1 MSFNLRRKAHA
12 ASNSLHGIHQK
23 LGANLVDFGGWDMP
37 LWYPSGAVKE
47 HLAVIQHAG
56 LFDIGHMAG
65 LLVEGSGAFSVIQ
78 QAITKN
84 IASLEEGRAAYGAFL
99 NDNGYVLDDA
109 IVYRLRDNR
118 YFIVLNVGHGEQIA
132 NLLKELAAR
141 CGWSVSVR
149 DLAGSYAKLDLQG
162 PAAYR
167 VMRAVLAEPDAVFA
181 KMPYFSFKGDIELK
195 RSNVFLADGSPILLS
210 RTGYTGEQ
218 GFEIFVPY
226 GKVKSIWDMILEA
239 GNSEGVM
246 PCGLA
251 ARDSVRAGAVL
262 PLSGQ
267 DIGKWPFVNNPWPF
281 TLPFDKNNNW
291 TKEFTGRTALE
302 RVLSEGNGPYTYA
315 YCGFDP
321 RKVTSPDHSTHPRVL
336 LDDQEI
342 GDVLTCVADVSI
354 GRVNNVVYSI
364 ASPDKPESFTPRGL
378 VCGFVRV
385 DRPLGV
391 GTALVLADARRKIRV
406 ETVADIRP
414 ARTARKALG
423 SL

>member
-1 MSFNLRRKAHA
+1 MKKN
-12 ASNSLHGIHQK
+12 K
-23 LGANLVDFGGWDMP
+23 LFFHNILKFIQC
-37 LWYPSGAVKE
+37 
-47 HLAVIQHAG
+47 HL
-56 LFDIGHMAG
+56 LDIECHD
-65 LLVEGSGAFSVIQ
+65 I
-78 QAITKN
+78 
-84 IASLEEGRAAYGAFL
+84 
-99 NDNGYVLDDA
+99 
-109 IVYRLRDNR
+109 
-118 YFIVLNVGHGEQIA
+118 
-132 NLLKELAAR
+132 
-141 CGWSVSVR
+141 
-149 DLAGSYAKLDLQG
+149 
-162 PAAYR
+162 
-167 VMRAVLAEPDAVFA
+167 
-181 KMPYFSFKGDIELK
+181 FKGDIELK

-226 GKVKSIWDMILEA
+226 DKVESIWNMILEA
-239 GNSEGVM
+239 GSNEGVI

-267 DIGKWPFVNNPWPF
+267 DIGKWPFINNPWPF
-281 TLPFDKNNNW
+281 TLPLDENKNW
-291 TKEFTGRTALE
+291 TKDFTGRAALE
-302 RVLSEGNGPYTYA
+302 RVLREKKGPYTYA

-321 RKVTSPDHSTHPRVL
+321 RKVTSPDHSTHPKVL

-354 GRVNNVVYSI
+354 GRVDNVVYSI
-364 ASPDKPESFTPRGL
+364 ASPDKPEGFSPRGL

-385 DRPLGV
+385 DRPLDA